1 MDDVKMPYV
10 KGAVNH
16 SVDYQIERL
25 TPYVIT
31 NKTFESY
38 EDKALSEKD
47 SVIEIELNRE
57 EQQLI
62 NTQINFFE

>member
-25 TPYVIT
+25 TPYTIST
-31 NKTFESY
+31 NTFDSFVGRN
-38 EDKALSEKD
+38 LSERNE
-47 SVIEIELNRE
+47 VIELEATSE
-57 EQQLI
+57 KEQLI
-62 NTQINFFE
+62 NTQINFFD